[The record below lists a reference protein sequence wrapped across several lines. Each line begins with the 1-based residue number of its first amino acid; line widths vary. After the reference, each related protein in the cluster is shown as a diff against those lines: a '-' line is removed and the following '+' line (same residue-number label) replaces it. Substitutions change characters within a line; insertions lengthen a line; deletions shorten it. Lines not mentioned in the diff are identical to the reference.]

1 MILNLRGNVLQNGV
15 IDFDLTPIYF
25 DTKSFVAVTKVWV
38 RLHSKAKEVTTTIK
52 SSLVD
57 KCPVN
62 SNQELVFCHQRENSR
77 TIFYTPTHLAS
88 YKIQC
93 QALHFS
99 VFEIHCSDESGNNPK
114 IENVYLQ
121 LKITNARI

>member
-1 MILNLRGNVLQNGV
+1 MILNLRGDVLPSGV

-25 DTKSFVAVTKVWV
+25 DSTSYVAVTKVWV
-38 RLHSKAKEVTTTIK
+38 RLHSKAKEVSTTIK

-57 KCPVN
+57 KSPVN

-77 TIFYTPTHLAS
+77 TIFYSPTHLAS

-93 QALHFS
+93 HALHFS
-99 VFEIHCSDESGNNPK
+99 VFEIDCSDESGNRPK
-114 IENVYLQ
+114 IEKVYIQ
-121 LKITNARI
+121 LKVTNARI